1 MASVGHVLLALAFFA
16 AAASAV
22 TAVVWRHDDARVT
35 LARRGVYAVF
45 FLLLT
50 CVVIIE
56 VSFATN
62 DFDLNIVA
70 EHSSIETPMFY
81 KLAAMWSSQEGSLL
95 LWAFVLST
103 AASLALYSTRHKLR
117 DIVPWATAV
126 MMTIGSFFI
135 GLMLFAPDV
144 NPFHTLNPAP
154 KDGIG
159 LNPLLQ
165 HPSMMIHPPMLYS
178 GYVAW
183 TVPFAF
189 AIGALIT
196 RRVDAEWIR
205 ATRRFALIAWTFLG
219 FGLLLGARWSYS
231 ELGWGGYWAWDPVEN
246 AALMPFLLG
255 TAFLHSIMVQEKRG
269 MLKVWNSALIVAT
282 FSMCLL
288 GTFLVRSGVL
298 QSIHAFG
305 NDTVGPYLLVVIGIV
320 VIGSTILLASRLDEL
335 RSPKRIDSLASRE
348 SVFLVNNLLLV
359 GMTLVIAW
367 GTFFPLISE
376 LFTGNKSSLAAPWFD
391 KYTTPLAIL
400 LVLFTGV
407 GPLLAWRR
415 VTWASARRVF
425 RIPVAIA
432 VLTLVVLL
440 AVTDAGNRPWALA
453 LFTFAAFA
461 IAGVLQEFYNG
472 AHARQKTSGGNF
484 AGALFGVTARN
495 RRRYGGYI
503 VHIAIA
509 VLLIGIAASSS
520 FQTNENVSMK
530 PGETRVVDGR
540 EFTYERPYVK
550 VDSEKY
556 TIGAIVRVSQGG
568 KYLTTL
574 ETSRRFFRPTGA
586 AATGRISDYFQ
597 GEATSE
603 VGLKTGLVRDIWVTV
618 APNVQK
624 IQHQLALADKGFEKC
639 VAAGPGTPP
648 QCKDINAMMRAAQAN
663 PKLAPQAL
671 ETIENLQLLSAEKI
685 ARQYATS
692 NIAAT
697 FKVIINPLVLWMW
710 IGGIIG
716 LIGALIAV
724 WPSRSRRKGAMVR
737 TEADELKEAKYS
749 EIRDAELDH
758 ASGKLSDED
767 YAILDAELRKE
778 AVAILDTV
786 GVGAGTASPRPGRAG
801 LPSDWEGDG
810 NGNGAANGNG
820 TNGHGNG
827 NGTNGHANGS
837 NGHANGGTTAEAPT
851 DGTNGANGHT
861 NGTNGT
867 NGHGNGTNGSTKTE
881 APTNGNG
888 NGNGHHPNGNGNGS
902 AREPSERD

>member
-1 MASVGHVLLALAFFA
+1 VASVGHVLLALAFFV
-16 AAASAV
+16 AASSAI

-35 LARRGVYAVF
+35 LARRGVYGVF
-45 FLLLT
+45 FLLLA
-50 CVVIIE
+50 CIVIIE

-62 DFDLNIVA
+62 DFTFNIVA

-95 LWAFVLST
+95 LWAFVLSVV
-103 AASLALYSTRHKLR
+103 ASLALYSTRHKLR
-117 DIVPWATAV
+117 EIVPWATGV
-126 MMTIGSFFI
+126 MMAIGTFFI

-196 RRVDAEWIR
+196 RKVDSEWLR

-255 TAFLHSIMVQEKRG
+255 TAFLHSIMVQEKRS
-269 MLKVWNSALIVAT
+269 MLKVWNATLIVAT

-305 NDTVGPYLLVVIGIV
+305 DDTVGPYLLVVIGIV
-320 VIGSTILLASRLDEL
+320 VIGSTFLLISRLDDLKSE
-335 RSPKRIDSLASRE
+335 KRIDSLASRE

-359 GMTLVIAW
+359 GMTIVIAW

-376 LFTGNKSSLAAPWFD
+376 LFTGSKSSLAAPWFD
-391 KYTTPLAIL
+391 KYTTPMAIL

-415 VTWASARRVF
+415 VTWSSARRVF
-425 RIPVAIA
+425 RIPIAIMA
-432 VLTLVVLL
+432 LTFVILL
-440 AVTDAGNRPWALA
+440 AFTDVSHKPWAMA

-484 AGALFGVTARN
+484 AGALAAVTSRN

-503 VHIAIA
+503 VHIGIA

-530 PGETRVVDGR
+530 PGESRVVDGR
-540 EFTYERPYVK
+540 EVTYKRPYVQ

-556 TIGAIVRVSQGG
+556 TFGAEVEVKENG
-568 KYLTTL
+568 KFLTML
-574 ETSRRFFRPTGA
+574 RTSRRFFRPTGA
-586 AATGRISDYFQ
+586 AASGGLADYFS
-597 GEATSE
+597 GEATTE
-603 VGLKTGLVRDIWVTV
+603 VGLKTGPLRDIWVTV
-618 APNVQK
+618 APNVQAV
-624 IQHQLALADKGFEKC
+624 QHQLTMAEKGFRTC
-639 VAAGPGTPP
+639 VAAGPGTPET
-648 QCKDINAMMRAAQAN
+648 CKQLHNLMVTSQGN
-663 PKLAPQAL
+663 PAREAGAL
-671 ETIENLQLLSAEKI
+671 QTIEHLQLLSAERI
-685 ARQYATS
+685 ADQYAKSGT
-692 NIAAT
+692 AAT
-697 FKVIINPLVLWMW
+697 FKVIINPLVMWMW

-716 LIGALIAV
+716 LIGALTAV

-737 TEADELKEAKYS
+737 TEADELKEAKYR

-758 ASGKLSDED
+758 ASGKLSDQD

-778 AVAILDTV
+778 AVEILDTV
-786 GVGAGTASPRPGRAG
+786 GVAAGAGGTATAPRPGRAG
-801 LPSDWEGDG
+801 LPSDWEGG
-810 NGNGAANGNG
+810 ER
-820 TNGHGNG
+820 
-827 NGTNGHANGS
+827 S
-837 NGHANGGTTAEAPT
+837 
-851 DGTNGANGHT
+851 
-861 NGTNGT
+861 
-867 NGHGNGTNGSTKTE
+867 E

-888 NGNGHHPNGNGNGS
+888 NAAAESNGHSNGNGATAARNGHSNGNGHKDGNGHHPEGNGNGDGNRAPDES
-902 AREPSERD
+902 ADRDQRS

>member
-1 MASVGHVLLALAFFA
+1 MASVGHVLLALAFFV

-22 TAVVWRHDDARVT
+22 TAVVWRHDDGRVA

-45 FLLLT
+45 FLLLA
-50 CVVIIE
+50 CIVIIE

-62 DFDLNIVA
+62 DFSLNIVA
-70 EHSSIETPMFY
+70 EHSSLETPMFY

-117 DIVPWATAV
+117 EIVPWATAV
-126 MMTIGSFFI
+126 MMAIGSFFI

-144 NPFHTLNPAP
+144 NPFKTLNPAP
-154 KDGIG
+154 RDGIG

-196 RRVDAEWIR
+196 RKVDSEWIR

-269 MLKVWNSALIVAT
+269 MLKVWNATLIVAT

-305 NDTVGPYLLVVIGIV
+305 DDTVGPYLLVVIGIV
-320 VIGSTILLASRLDEL
+320 VIGSTVLLVSRLDEL
-335 RSPKRIDSLASRE
+335 RSPKRIDSLISRE
-348 SVFLVNNLLLV
+348 SVFLINNLLLV

-376 LFTGNKSSLAAPWFD
+376 LFTGSKSSLAAPWFD

-400 LVLFTGV
+400 LVLFTGI

-415 VTWASARRVF
+415 VTWASAKRVF
-425 RIPVAIA
+425 RIPVAVG
-432 VLTLVVLL
+432 VLALVLL
-440 AVTDAGNRPWALA
+440 LLFTDAANKPWALA

-484 AGALFGVTARN
+484 LGALFAVTARN

-503 VHIAIA
+503 VHIGIA

-540 EFTYERPYVK
+540 EFTYMRPYVK

-556 TIGAIVRVSQGG
+556 TIGAIVRVGEDG

-586 AATGRISDYFQ
+586 AATGGIADYMA
-597 GEATSE
+597 GEATTE
-603 VGLKTGLVRDIWVTV
+603 VGLKTGPLHDIWVTV
-618 APNVQK
+618 APNVTS
-624 IQHQLALADKGFEKC
+624 IQHQLALADKGFKTC
-639 VAAGPGTPP
+639 VAAGPGTPA
-648 QCKDINAMMRAAQAN
+648 QCKDLNALMRAARAN
-663 PKLAPQAL
+663 PAKYEAKALA
-671 ETIENLQLLSAEKI
+671 TIENLQLLSAEKI
-685 ARQYATS
+685 ARQYVNS
-692 NIAAT
+692 NAAAT
-697 FKVIINPLVLWMW
+697 FKVIINPLVMWMW

-737 TEADELKEAKYS
+737 TEADELKEAKYR

-778 AVAILDTV
+778 AVEILDTV
-786 GVGAGTASPRPGRAG
+786 GVGAGNAVPRPGRAG
-801 LPSDWEGDG
+801 LPSDWEGGEG
-810 NGNGAANGNG
+810 NGNG
-820 TNGHGNG
+820 
-827 NGTNGHANGS
+827 GS
-837 NGHANGGTTAEAPT
+837 
-851 DGTNGANGHT
+851 GANGHGDGGAT
-861 NGTNGT
+861 
-867 NGHGNGTNGSTKTE
+867 TE

-888 NGNGHHPNGNGNGS
+888 NGDANGHHANGNGNGAS
-902 AREPSERD
+902 RGPADPS